1 MTTESNTADTIIIYK
16 SYTPAM
22 KNYQEKYRA
31 AHREKINEY
40 KRRYY
45 ANLPEEK
52 KKEMLQKMS
61 ARRRERNL
69 ERELDDIL
77 EQANDDDAKRIIT

>member
-1 MTTESNTADTIIIYK
+1 MATESNTASTIMIYK

-22 KNYQEKYRA
+22 KKHEDKYRA
-31 AHREKINEY
+31 AYREKINEY

-61 ARRRERNL
+61 A
-69 ERELDDIL
+69 I
-77 EQANDDDAKRIIT
+77 

>member
-1 MTTESNTADTIIIYK
+1 
-16 SYTPAM
+16 M

-52 KKEMLQKMS
+52 KKELLQKMS